1 MSTIATK
8 VSAAK
13 LQVGTAAVA
22 TVLAAATLTP
32 AIAEAAPNVSFAP
45 ISQASFA
52 DIFEYP
58 FVGDAPKAAAAATA
72 DPITDGVF
80 AIINGVV
87 TFIGTVAYVGLSF
100 VGNAVVTVGEV
111 LGFQPLIA
119 AGGAINDA
127 ANTIAEITHA
137 GPYAT

>member
-8 VSAAK
+8 FSASK

-58 FVGDAPKAAAAATA
+58 FVGDAPKAAAAA
-72 DPITDGVF
+72 DPVTDGVI
-80 AIINGVV
+80 AIVNGVV
-87 TFIGTVAYVGLSF
+87 TFVGTVAYVGLSF
-100 VGNAVVTVGEV
+100 VGNAVVAVGEAV
-111 LGFQPLIA
+111 GFQPLVA
-119 AGGAINDA
+119 LGGAINGV
-127 ANTIAEITHA
+127 ANTIAEITNA